1 MGKGSSLGFAAAEH
15 HEDEFTKM
23 ILSWSL
29 DHILDEHVYK
39 NKVEKIPL
47 TFESEEHYFGSFV
60 YPLLEETRSE
70 LASSMEIMNKA
81 PFADI
86 LSFNESK
93 SGENMLYDVTVG
105 CWKNQCSARGRDDY
119 YMLLGD
125 LLLLVDGLPE
135 SVSDLKHVG
144 RTWALSLV
152 KSNEDDITS
161 LQFNVKASQP
171 IVFQD
176 GMFAVFLMNIE
187 SQRRIWNSL
196 HMRRNLHIIKE
207 ILYSDSKVEKKCGIC
222 SFGYDSMVSQKI
234 DQRLLLKM
242 NESQRTAV
250 MAVLCKTECCHISS
264 VAQISGPPGTGKSM
278 TVSVLIV
285 ILLQMKHRNL
295 TCGPTNVAIVEL
307 ASRVLNLVRESLKTT
322 TASGD
327 YFCSVG
333 DLLLFGKR
341 EILKVRIDIEEIY
354 LEHRIE
360 RLAECLGPVTGWKD
374 CIRSMIYLLENCVCE
389 YYNFLENEFLKDKF
403 RNDNEGKRSMLE
415 IKSFIEF
422 VQVQFNYL
430 APPLR
435 RCIVTF
441 CTHVP
446 RSFMGEYIFL
456 IMISLLDN
464 LSSLEYLLF
473 QKNLVSEELEDLF
486 NSKPLQDDVV
496 TQCLSLLKTLQ
507 ISLEGLALPCFS
519 NKYAIKQF
527 CFERACVIF
536 CTTSSSYKLHAVNME
551 PFNIL
556 VIDEAAQLKEA
567 ESTIPLQLPGMK
579 HAILIGDECQLPA
592 VVKSNICIKSGF
604 GRSLFERLSSLG
616 HSMHL
621 LNVQYRMHPSIS
633 LFPNLKFYKNK
644 VLDAQNVLSKSYEK
658 RHLSGPMFGSYS
670 FINVVGG
677 REELDDD
684 GKSRRNMV
692 EVAIVI
698 KIVKFL
704 YRAWQDS
711 KKKLSIGVI
720 SPYAAQVISIQEKL
734 AHKYEKLDGFSVK
747 VRSIDGFQGGEE
759 DIIFSRQHCLWI
771 LGNEKTLSSSES
783 IWKELV
789 FDARN
794 RHCFFDADADECLKT
809 IIIAAIKEL
818 DQLDDLVNGNSV
830 LFKHAKWKVLFS
842 DDFRRSFAKL
852 TGSRLKKQVLNLL
865 LKLSSAWRPK
875 NRSTDFCCKSSSQIL
890 KQFKVEGLYVICTN
904 DIIKEV
910 KYVQVLK
917 VWDVL
922 ALDEIPKLTKRL
934 ESIFSAYTDAYIRN
948 VNPGDARIFVENSE
962 VSEILLLMKFYSFS
976 CGVVS
981 HLLSGKEADLPMQ
994 VTDEQMDIIL
1004 SPKSS
1009 FIIGRSGTG
1018 KTTILTMKLF
1028 QCEQKF
1034 RVASDGIYEG
1044 GNNRFRGDKVLHQLF
1059 VTVSPKLCYAVKQ
1072 NVSHLTSVSSHVNS
1086 SAEINHNDTN
1096 VITSEVNDIPDTF
1109 TNIPVRNYP
1118 LVITFQKFL
1127 MMLDDKGLVSEIS
1140 QLKQNFRTH
1149 AAVLDLA
1156 QSVIDIIYHYF
1167 IHLIDKLEP
1176 EISLISGE
1184 APVLLESGSDENAI
1198 VTIFGD
1204 TGASE
1209 KIAGFGAD
1217 QVILVR
1223 DDGAKTEICEYVGK
1237 NALVLTILECKGLEF
1252 HDVLLY
1258 NFFGTSP
1265 LKDQWRVIYGYMKK
1279 HNLLNEKLPQS
1290 FPTFDEARHSVLC
1303 SELKQLYVAITRTR
1317 QRLWICENK
1326 EELSKPMFNY
1336 WKMKGLVQVRE
1347 LDDSVAQS
1355 MRVASTPQEWLD
1367 RGKKFFY
1374 ESNFVMSTLCFEKAG
1389 DTMWEK
1395 LAKASSL
1402 RASADQMWG
1411 TNHDAFVSYARE
1423 AGEMFESIGKLESAA
1438 SCYCDLGDYE
1448 RAGNLYLHKCG
1459 KIDAA
1464 AECFTLSGC
1473 YREAAEA
1480 YAKGDQFANC
1490 LSVCKKGKLFNEGL
1504 EYIKNW
1510 KEHVNVRCREMRQ
1523 IEEFL
1528 ENCALYYHEHKDP
1541 KTMMKFVT
1549 TFCSMESKRVFLR
1562 SLGCLDDLLSLE
1574 EDLGL
1579 FLEAA
1584 QLARSCGDILKE
1596 ADLLEKAGHFKDAT
1610 ENVDNILE
1618 NLGIFHNEEPN
1629 KHEGH
1634 VDFSLIY
1641 FGVRK
1646 QCVNGNTVYLLVNK
1660 DADWIKNYGQKGVQ
1674 RDGTLLTI
1682 DIGDLVFAIRSYWQ
1696 SELLSVGIKVLETLE
1711 RLLHMSKS
1719 NGSAFHQSTSLL
1731 HIFEVTKFLLDCQ
1744 HVNLTS
1750 PSKKKLQS
1758 FLKISTSYFDLVFP
1772 LDWRNS
1778 VSEDLISVRKT
1789 DLSVNLLNE
1798 IILQYINI
1806 KGDLTYWTIGRVMM
1820 ICFSCTQPLVLFE
1833 MVMRKIQNAPSWKLF
1848 LEKFWNDGKKDTY
1861 VSRELKNALE
1871 DTFKPKCPGHVSPH
1885 SFMYLLDHLLFFA
1898 SLSSEIIFTTRSSLV
1913 GWLTSFDSTG
1923 TLNTSLSVSKQ
1934 TIPDRKTLRSIVKI
1948 VKIILF
1954 HKDDIVS
1961 WISRSKIDASY
1972 YHPILALKGVMIL
1985 SLLCLQA
1992 SDCSQELLELLS
2004 GDKSIAQLLP
2014 NKFVANLLSRRK
2026 GSLLNLNSEVVSEAF
2041 LSIEDPLLIMC
2052 SGDVNPKINAPCAIF
2067 VDLTKSKEE
2076 ITSELFLTK
2085 TTLCVQNPSNND
2097 GCEMSPKAT
2106 CSDTLPVANLDVNPV
2121 DECKGEQQTNRKVE
2135 DEIFEILT
2143 GKKEKLPSLVC
2154 IKCMIRKEFNRNI
2167 NTLATALT
2175 NGNQWPKED
2184 MAFVFSA
2191 LSELK
2196 AFSEVLNK
2204 RAKKAEDHSV
2214 SEKTLQEVLKWLQSN
2229 TPKINDIMNRSA
2241 MNQESEDGK
2250 MLVSENSNTTEV
2262 DETSEKNHNEETGD
2276 DDSLV
2281 KVVLENNTQE
2291 VKIKKVKGNN
2301 KGKKGKKG
2309 KAGTRFNY
2317 NQLVCKR
2324 ENSCKTAKKAED
2336 HSVSEKTL
2344 QEVLKWL
2351 QSNTP
2356 KINDIMNRSAM
2367 NQESEDGKMLVSEN
2381 SNTTEV
2387 DETSEKNHNEETGDD
2402 DSLVKV
2408 VLENN
2413 TQEVKIKKVK
2423 GNNKG
2428 KKGKKSKGI

>member
-1 MGKGSSLGFAAAEH
+1 MRDYILGAAHNISLVLGFR
-15 HEDEFTKM
+15 
-23 ILSWSL
+23 
-29 DHILDEHVYK
+29 VY
-39 NKVEKIPL
+39 NRGLKVAKTCCMMLPLVVGKINL
-47 TFESEEHYFGSFV
+47 V
-60 YPLLEETRSE
+60 
-70 LASSMEIMNKA
+70 
-81 PFADI
+81 
-86 LSFNESK
+86 
-93 SGENMLYDVTVG
+93 
-105 CWKNQCSARGRDDY
+105 RGRDDY

-135 SVSDLKHVG
+135 SVSDLKRVG

-161 LQFNVKASQP
+161 LQFKVKASQP
-171 IVFQD
+171 IDFQD

-187 SQRRIWNSL
+187 SQRR
-196 HMRRNLHIIKE
+196 
-207 ILYSDSKVEKKCGIC
+207 VEKKCGIC

-234 DQRLLLKM
+234 DPHLLLKM

-250 MAVLCKTECCHISS
+250 MAHKT
-264 VAQISGPPGTGKSM
+264 
-278 TVSVLIV
+278 
-285 ILLQMKHRNL
+285 L
-295 TCGPTNVAIVEL
+295 TCGPTNVAIVDL
-307 ASRVLNLVRESLKTT
+307 ALRVLNLVRESLKTT

-360 RLAECLGPVTGWKD
+360 RLAECLGPVT
-374 CIRSMIYLLENCVCE
+374 
-389 YYNFLENEFLKDKF
+389 DKL

-422 VQVQFNYL
+422 VQVQFKYL

-446 RSFMGEYIFL
+446 ISFMGEYNFQN
-456 IMISLLDN
+456 MISLLDN

-473 QKNLVSEELEDLF
+473 QKNLVSEDLEDLF

-507 ISLEGLALPCFS
+507 ISLEGLALPCLS

-527 CFERACVIF
+527 CFERACAIF

-567 ESTIPLQLPGMK
+567 ESTIPLQLPRMK

-592 VVKSNICIKSGF
+592 AVKRNVCIKSGF

-633 LFPNLKFYKNK
+633 FFPNLKFYKNK

-734 AHKYEKLDGFSVK
+734 THKYEKLDGYSIK

-759 DIIFSRQHCLWI
+759 DIIIFSTVRSNNHGCIGFISCLQRTNVALTRARHCLWI

-890 KQFKVEGLYVICTN
+890 KKFKVEGLYVICTN

-934 ESIFSAYTDAYIRN
+934 ESIFSAYTNAYISRCTEKCLEGE
-948 VNPGDARIFVENSE
+948 PFAF
-962 VSEILLLMKFYSFS
+962 
-976 CGVVS
+976 
-981 HLLSGKEADLPMQ
+981 GKGADLPMQ

-1009 FIIGRSGTG
+1009 FIIGRSRTG

-1028 QCEQKF
+1028 QYEHKF
-1034 RVASDGIYEG
+1034 RVGSDGIYEA

-1072 NVSHLTSVSSHVNS
+1072 NVSHLTRADVIDIVSSDVNS

-1109 TNIPVRNYP
+1109 TNISVRNYP

-1127 MMLDDKGLVSEIS
+1127 MMLDGTLSNSFFERFLEAREGYHGNRISSRSVALQTLIRLREVTFDRFCSLYWPRFNSSLTKKVDPSRIFTEIISHIKGGLQAGECSDGKLGYDDYCLLAESRSSALTREKREIVYTIYETYEKVKTLRGEFDLGDLVNDIHLRLKNGNYEGERWIWFILMRSKILEFLSTRTSGKKDNGFVSEIS

-1149 AAVLDLA
+1149 TAVLDLA
-1156 QSVIDIIYHYF
+1156 QSVIDLIYHYF
-1167 IHLIDKLEP
+1167 IHSIDKLEP

-1204 TGASE
+1204 TGTSL

-1217 QVILVR
+1217 QVILVCN
-1223 DDGAKTEICEYVGK
+1223 DGAKTEICEYVGK

-1279 HNLLNEKLPQS
+1279 HNLLKEKISQS
-1290 FPTFDEARHSVLC
+1290 FSTFDEARHSVLC

-1367 RGKKFFY
+1367 RGKK
-1374 ESNFVMSTLCFEKAG
+1374 SNFVMSTLCFEKAG

-1402 RASADQMWG
+1402 RASADQMRG
-1411 TNHDAFVSYARE
+1411 TNHDAFETCICTNVERSMQLLNVSLYQDVIEKPRKLTPRE
-1423 AGEMFESIGKLESAA
+1423 ISLPTVYSSA
-1438 SCYCDLGDYE
+1438 
-1448 RAGNLYLHKCG
+1448 
-1459 KIDAA
+1459 
-1464 AECFTLSGC
+1464 
-1473 YREAAEA
+1473 
-1480 YAKGDQFANC
+1480 
-1490 LSVCKKGKLFNEGL
+1490 KKGN
-1504 EYIKNW
+1504 
-1510 KEHVNVRCREMRQ
+1510 
-1523 IEEFL
+1523 FL
-1528 ENCALYYHEHKDP
+1528 
-1541 KTMMKFVT
+1541 MK
-1549 TFCSMESKRVFLR
+1549 
-1562 SLGCLDDLLSLE
+1562 
-1574 EDLGL
+1574 
-1579 FLEAA
+1579 
-1584 QLARSCGDILKE
+1584 
-1596 ADLLEKAGHFKDAT
+1596 
-1610 ENVDNILE
+1610 
-1618 NLGIFHNEEPN
+1618 
-1629 KHEGH
+1629 
-1634 VDFSLIY
+1634 
-1641 FGVRK
+1641 
-1646 QCVNGNTVYLLVNK
+1646 
-1660 DADWIKNYGQKGVQ
+1660 
-1674 RDGTLLTI
+1674 
-1682 DIGDLVFAIRSYWQ
+1682 
-1696 SELLSVGIKVLETLE
+1696 
-1711 RLLHMSKS
+1711 
-1719 NGSAFHQSTSLL
+1719 
-1731 HIFEVTKFLLDCQ
+1731 
-1744 HVNLTS
+1744 
-1750 PSKKKLQS
+1750 
-1758 FLKISTSYFDLVFP
+1758 
-1772 LDWRNS
+1772 
-1778 VSEDLISVRKT
+1778 
-1789 DLSVNLLNE
+1789 
-1798 IILQYINI
+1798 
-1806 KGDLTYWTIGRVMM
+1806 
-1820 ICFSCTQPLVLFE
+1820 
-1833 MVMRKIQNAPSWKLF
+1833 
-1848 LEKFWNDGKKDTY
+1848 
-1861 VSRELKNALE
+1861 
-1871 DTFKPKCPGHVSPH
+1871 
-1885 SFMYLLDHLLFFA
+1885 
-1898 SLSSEIIFTTRSSLV
+1898 
-1913 GWLTSFDSTG
+1913 GW
-1923 TLNTSLSVSKQ
+1923 
-1934 TIPDRKTLRSIVKI
+1934 SI
-1948 VKIILF
+1948 
-1954 HKDDIVS
+1954 
-1961 WISRSKIDASY
+1961 
-1972 YHPILALKGVMIL
+1972 
-1985 SLLCLQA
+1985 
-1992 SDCSQELLELLS
+1992 
-2004 GDKSIAQLLP
+2004 
-2014 NKFVANLLSRRK
+2014 
-2026 GSLLNLNSEVVSEAF
+2026 
-2041 LSIEDPLLIMC
+2041 
-2052 SGDVNPKINAPCAIF
+2052 
-2067 VDLTKSKEE
+2067 
-2076 ITSELFLTK
+2076 
-2085 TTLCVQNPSNND
+2085 
-2097 GCEMSPKAT
+2097 
-2106 CSDTLPVANLDVNPV
+2106 
-2121 DECKGEQQTNRKVE
+2121 
-2135 DEIFEILT
+2135 
-2143 GKKEKLPSLVC
+2143 
-2154 IKCMIRKEFNRNI
+2154 
-2167 NTLATALT
+2167 
-2175 NGNQWPKED
+2175 
-2184 MAFVFSA
+2184 
-2191 LSELK
+2191 
-2196 AFSEVLNK
+2196 
-2204 RAKKAEDHSV
+2204 
-2214 SEKTLQEVLKWLQSN
+2214 
-2229 TPKINDIMNRSA
+2229 
-2241 MNQESEDGK
+2241 
-2250 MLVSENSNTTEV
+2250 
-2262 DETSEKNHNEETGD
+2262 
-2276 DDSLV
+2276 
-2281 KVVLENNTQE
+2281 
-2291 VKIKKVKGNN
+2291 
-2301 KGKKGKKG
+2301 
-2309 KAGTRFNY
+2309 
-2317 NQLVCKR
+2317 
-2324 ENSCKTAKKAED
+2324 
-2336 HSVSEKTL
+2336 
-2344 QEVLKWL
+2344 
-2351 QSNTP
+2351 
-2356 KINDIMNRSAM
+2356 
-2367 NQESEDGKMLVSEN
+2367 
-2381 SNTTEV
+2381 
-2387 DETSEKNHNEETGDD
+2387 
-2402 DSLVKV
+2402 
-2408 VLENN
+2408 
-2413 TQEVKIKKVK
+2413 
-2423 GNNKG
+2423 
-2428 KKGKKSKGI
+2428 